1 MSPKLL
7 FASNSFI
14 FILKLL
20 KASIQNNIFFLK
32 LLIFADRA
40 WKGHKT
46 IYHLFILKRKYS
58 SNWKSEI
65 YNINWN
71 YTFYKYLI
79 QMNTTNTGIIW
90 SQREER
96 WRFSVKKSGPAKF
109 ESTISQIIAI
119 WTENYIMALRILYSI
134 STTVKQN
141 CIS

>member
-7 FASNSFI
+7 FTSSSFI

-20 KASIQNNIFFLK
+20 KASIQYNIFFLK
-32 LLIFADRA
+32 F
-40 WKGHKT
+40 WN
-46 IYHLFILKRKYS
+46 LFILKRKYS

-65 YNINWN
+65 YKINWN
-71 YTFYKYLI
+71 YTFYKYII

-90 SQREER
+90 SHKEER
-96 WRFSVKKSGPAKF
+96 WRFSVKKSGPARF
-109 ESTISQIIAI
+109 ESTSSQIIAI
-119 WTENYIMALRILYSI
+119 WTENYIMALWILYSI

>member
-7 FASNSFI
+7 FTSSSFI

-20 KASIQNNIFFLK
+20 KASIQYNIFLLK
-32 LLIFADRA
+32 F
-40 WKGHKT
+40 WN
-46 IYHLFILKRKYS
+46 LFILKRKYS